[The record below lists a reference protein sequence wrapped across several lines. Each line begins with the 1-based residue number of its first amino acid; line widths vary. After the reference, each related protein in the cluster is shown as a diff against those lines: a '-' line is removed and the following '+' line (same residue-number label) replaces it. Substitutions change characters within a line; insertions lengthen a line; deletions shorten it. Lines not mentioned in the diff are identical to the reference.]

1 METMKNSPNLS
12 QININSH
19 TEGLLIIVAIAQYN
33 MPSVQE
39 KNYMTNS
46 KANTSKER
54 KQLSHLEHSKQYTL
68 VVSIINGRDHN
79 VENPAHRS
87 ISLDKHW

>member
-46 KANTSKER
+46 KTNTSKER
-54 KQLSHLEHSKQYTL
+54 KQLSEPDSDMTQILKLLETNLKQL
-68 VVSIINGRDHN
+68 
-79 VENPAHRS
+79 
-87 ISLDKHW
+87 

>member
-1 METMKNSPNLS
+1 MKFLVIVAMETMKNSPNLS

-46 KANTSKER
+46 KTNTSKER
-54 KQLSHLEHSKQYTL
+54 KQLSEPDSDMTQILKLLETNLKQL
-68 VVSIINGRDHN
+68 
-79 VENPAHRS
+79 
-87 ISLDKHW
+87 

>member
-46 KANTSKER
+46 KTNTVSSL
-54 KQLSHLEHSKQYTL
+54 QFSVDL
-68 VVSIINGRDHN
+68 VAVGQRGQG
-79 VENPAHRS
+79 
-87 ISLDKHW
+87 K